1 MQQNQRPGAT
11 FLAFWLTSNS
21 LSSFSI

>member
-21 LSSFSI
+21 LSSFTI